1 MSIVNIKVTNNLNF
15 KNMKNI
21 LKVLFISLLSCACY
35 AQEDGADI
43 CSESK
48 QAAFKRF
55 RNLRNARLA
64 YPGDDKIDVTY
75 YKLNFN
81 ISHTQQYLKG
91 EVTVGFKLKSAS
103 SNCFLDLRSPLKVDS
118 VKLYNRRITFMQ
130 DASKVNLTFDKSY
143 PQGQAL
149 SVIVFYQG
157 KPNSSAFGSFTFA
170 THGSSNSPVVW
181 SLSEPYGAP
190 DWFPCKDTPA
200 DKADSS
206 DVWITMPVSFVSV
219 SNGVLTKV
227 LDNKDNTRTYQWKNR
242 YPIAQY
248 LISIAC
254 SNYTEYKNYFK
265 YSERDSMTI
274 NHFVY
279 PESFTANVKNQLDQT
294 PFMLK
299 LFSEKFG
306 LYPFIKEKYGHVQC
320 GFSGGMEHQTC
331 SSMGSYGGGLV
342 AHELAHQWF
351 GDKITCKNWENI
363 WLNEGFAT
371 YAEAIYAEALSGKSG
386 YLTNITSNATRAK
399 RAVGT
404 LYVQN
409 INSEDEIFSD
419 NRTYS
424 KGAMVL
430 HMLRG
435 IVGDDKFYKI
445 LQNYLVSSVA
455 YAAASTEDFQ
465 KVAEE
470 TTGLKLDY
478 FFKEWVYG
486 EGYPKYT
493 YTYNPSET
501 SKELKIT
508 IAQSSGTNPIVFSMP
523 VDIKIVMADGSESLT
538 TVFID
543 KATQEITFSKPQGAI
558 SQVVFDAESK
568 ILKDVS
574 ENKVATAITGN
585 EVETNLVN
593 WNIYPNPAD
602 NQLVVS
608 FGLSKQAEVEVE
620 IFDKLGKKLKSE
632 GIEILR
638 FGTYTKQISLNEFSS
653 GMFLVRLRIN
663 DQYFGKTLI
672 VK

>member
-1 MSIVNIKVTNNLNF
+1 
-15 KNMKNI
+15 MKNI
-21 LKVLFISLLSCACY
+21 FKILIISLLSFAVY

-43 CSESK
+43 CAKSK
-48 QAAFKRF
+48 QEAFKRF
-55 RNLRNARLA
+55 SGLRNTRVA

-75 YKLNFN
+75 YKLNLN
-81 ISHTQQYLKG
+81 ISHSQQYLRG
-91 EVTVGFKLKSAS
+91 EVTVGFRLNSAS
-103 SNCFLDLRSPLKVDS
+103 STCFLDLRSPLKVDS
-118 VKLYNRRITFMQ
+118 VKLDNKRITFVQ
-130 DASKVNLTFDKSY
+130 DASKVNLNFDKSY
-143 PQGQAL
+143 PQGQIL

-170 THGSSNSPVVW
+170 SHGSSNAPVVW
-181 SLSEPYGAP
+181 SLSEPYGSP

-206 DVWITMPVSFVSV
+206 DVWITMPSSFVSV
-219 SNGVLTKV
+219 SNGVLQKV
-227 LDNKDNTRTYQWKNR
+227 IDNKDNTRTYQWKNR

-265 YSERDSMTI
+265 YSATDSMTI

-279 PESFTANVKNQLDQT
+279 PESFTTNVKNQLDQT

-306 LYPFIKEKYGHVQC
+306 LYPFVKEKYGHAQC

-331 SSMGSYGGGLV
+331 SSMGSYGSSLV

-371 YAEAIYAEALSGKSG
+371 YSEAIYAEAVGGRSS
-386 YLTNITSNATRAK
+386 YMTAMNTNITRAK
-399 RAVGT
+399 RATGT
-404 LYVQN
+404 LYVKN
-409 INSEDEIFSD
+409 ITNEAEIFNSD
-419 NRTYS
+419 RSYS

-445 LQNYLVSSVA
+445 LQNYSTSSVA
-455 YAAASTEDFQ
+455 FGAASTEDFQ
-465 KVAEE
+465 KIAEE
-470 TTGLKLDY
+470 TTGLKLEY
-478 FFKEWVYG
+478 FFKQWVYG

-493 YTYNPSET
+493 YTWNTTET

-508 IAQSSGTNPIVFSMP
+508 ISQSTNTNPVVFSMP
-523 VDIKIVMADGSESLT
+523 VDIKIVMADGAESLT

-558 SQVVFDAESK
+558 SQVIFDPENK
-568 ILKDVS
+568 ILKDVT
-574 ENKVATAITGN
+574 ENKTTTTVTGN
-585 EVETNLVN
+585 ETQEALVD
-593 WNIYPNPAD
+593 WKVFPNPAD
-602 NQLVVS
+602 NQVVVD
-608 FGLSKQAEVEVE
+608 FGLSKQAEVAVE
-620 IFDKLGKKLKSE
+620 IFDKSGKKLKSE
-632 GIEILR
+632 AVENLI
-638 FGTYTKQISLNEFSS
+638 FGNYSKQILLSEFSS
-653 GMFLVRLRIN
+653 GTFLVRLRIN

>member
-1 MSIVNIKVTNNLNF
+1 MKKAFKVF
-15 KNMKNI
+15 I
-21 LKVLFISLLSCACY
+21 ISLLYFVAF
-35 AQEDGADI
+35 AQEDGASL
-43 CSESK
+43 CAESK
-48 QAAFKRF
+48 QQAF
-55 RNLRNARLA
+55 ARLSRQRYGRVA

-75 YKLNFN
+75 YKLNLN
-81 ISHTQQYLKG
+81 ISFADRFIKG
-91 EVTVGFKLKSAS
+91 ETTINFKAKSATS
-103 SNCFLDLRSPLKVDS
+103 TCFFDLRNALKVDS
-118 VKLYNRRITFMQ
+118 IKLGTKKLAFVQ
-130 DASKVNLTFDKSY
+130 ETEKVNVTLDKQY
-143 PQGQAL
+143 TEEEAV

-157 KPNSSAFGSFTFA
+157 KPNGSAFGSFVFS

-181 SLSEPYGAP
+181 SLSEPYGSP
-190 DWFPCKDTPA
+190 DWFPCKDSPA

-206 DVWITMPVSFVSV
+206 DVWITMPSAFVSV
-219 SNGVLTKV
+219 SNGILTQIV
-227 LDNKDNTRTYQWKNR
+227 DNKNSTKTYQWKNR

-265 YSERDSMTI
+265 YSATDSMTI

-279 PESFTANVKNQLDQT
+279 PESFTAATKTQLDQT

-299 LFSEKFG
+299 LFSDKFG
-306 LYPFIKEKYGHVQC
+306 LYPFIKEKYGHAQC
-320 GFSGGMEHQTC
+320 GFGGGMEHQTC
-331 SSMGSYGGGLV
+331 SSMGSYGSSLI

-371 YAEAIYAEALSGKSG
+371 YSEAIYAEAVGGNSAYQTTMSF
-386 YLTNITSNATRAK
+386 NATRAK

-409 INSEDEIFSD
+409 INDIFGGIFES
-419 NRTYS
+419 NRSYY
-424 KGAMVL
+424 KGSMVL

-435 IVGDDKFYKI
+435 IVGDDKFYQI
-445 LQNYLVSSVA
+445 LQNYLTSSVA
-455 YAAASTEDFQ
+455 FGAATTEDFQ

-478 FFKEWVYG
+478 FFKQWIYG

-493 YTYNPSET
+493 YSWNSSEI

-508 IAQSSGTNPIVFSMP
+508 ISQTTNINPVVFSMP
-523 VDIKIVMADGSESLT
+523 VEIKIIMADGVEVSS

-543 KATQEITFSKPQGAI
+543 KATQEITFSKPQGLI
-558 SQVVFDAESK
+558 SQVVFDPNNK

-574 ENKVATAITGN
+574 ENKFASSITAN
-585 EVETNLVN
+585 EAEQVLVT
-593 WNIYPNPAD
+593 WNVFPNPAD
-602 NQLVVS
+602 NWN
-608 FGLSKQAEVEVE
+608 AEPQVTVGFDLAKKAEIEIE
-620 IFDKLGKKLKSE
+620 IFDKLGRKLKGQAAE
-632 GIEILR
+632 NLI
-638 FGTYTKQISLNEFSS
+638 FGKYAKQISLNEFSN
-653 GMFLVRLRIN
+653 GIFLVRLRIN

-672 VK
+672 IK

>member
-1 MSIVNIKVTNNLNF
+1 MNN
-15 KNMKNI
+15 KIMKNI
-21 LKVLFISLLSCACY
+21 FKVFIISLLSFIAY

-55 RNLRNARLA
+55 RDLRNARVA

-75 YKLNFN
+75 YKLNLN
-81 ISHTQQYLKG
+81 ISHAQQYLRG
-91 EVTVGFKLKSAS
+91 EVTVAFKLKSAS
-103 SNCFLDLRSPLKVDS
+103 STCFLDLRSPLKVDS
-118 VKLYNRRITFMQ
+118 VKLDNKRITFVQ
-130 DASKVNLTFDKSY
+130 DASKVNLAFDKSY

-149 SVIVFYQG
+149 SVIVYYQG
-157 KPNSSAFGSFTFA
+157 KPNTSAFGSFTFA
-170 THGSSNSPVVW
+170 THGSSNAPVVW

-206 DVWITMPVSFVSV
+206 DVWITMPASFVSV
-219 SNGVLTKV
+219 SNGVLVKV

-254 SNYTEYKNYFK
+254 SNYVEYKNYFK
-265 YSERDSMTI
+265 YSDKDSMTV

-279 PESFTANVKNQLDQT
+279 PESFTATTKTQLDQT

-306 LYPFIKEKYGHVQC
+306 LYPFIKEKYGHAQC
-320 GFSGGMEHQTC
+320 DFGGGMEHQTC
-331 SSMGSYGGGLV
+331 TSINSYGGSLV
-342 AHELAHQWF
+342 AHELTHQWF

-371 YAEAIYAEALSGKSG
+371 YGEAIYAEALGGKSG
-386 YLTNITSNATRAK
+386 YQSNIAGNATRAK
-399 RAVGT
+399 RATGT

-409 INSEDEIFSD
+409 ISSEAEIFSSI
-419 NRTYS
+419 RTYS

-435 IVGDDKFYKI
+435 IVGDEKFYKI
-445 LQNYLVSSVA
+445 LQNYAVSSVA
-455 YAAASTEDFQ
+455 YGAATTEDFQ

-493 YTYNPSET
+493 YTYNPNET

-508 IAQSSGTNPIVFSMP
+508 IAQSSGTNPVVFSMP
-523 VDIKIVMADGSESLT
+523 VDVKIVMSDGSESLT

-558 SQVVFDAESK
+558 SQVIFDPENK
-568 ILKDVS
+568 ILKDVT
-574 ENKVATAITGN
+574 ENKAVSAVTGN
-585 EVETNLVN
+585 EVESHLVS

-602 NQLVVS
+602 NQVVVS
-608 FGLSKQAEVEVE
+608 FDLAKKAEVGVE

-632 GIEILR
+632 SVENLI
-638 FGTYTKQISLNEFSS
+638 FGNYSKQISLNGLSS
-653 GMFLVRLRIN
+653 GTFLVRLRIN

>member
-1 MSIVNIKVTNNLNF
+1 
-15 KNMKNI
+15 MKNI
-21 LKVLFISLLSCACY
+21 LKVFIISVLSFCAY

-43 CSESK
+43 CAKSK
-48 QAAFKRF
+48 QDAFKRF
-55 RNLRNARLA
+55 SGLRNARVA

-75 YKLNFN
+75 YKLNLN
-81 ISHTQQYLKG
+81 ISHSQQYLRG
-91 EVTVGFKLKSAS
+91 EVTVGFKLNSAS
-103 SNCFLDLRSPLKVDS
+103 STCFLDLRSPLKVDS
-118 VKLYNRRITFMQ
+118 VKLDNKRITFVQ
-130 DASKVNLTFDKSY
+130 DASKVNLSFDKSY
-143 PQGQAL
+143 PKGQAL

-170 THGSSNSPVVW
+170 SHGSSNAPVVW
-181 SLSEPYGAP
+181 SLSEPYGSP
-190 DWFPCKDTPA
+190 DWFPCKDTPE

-206 DVWITMPVSFVSV
+206 DVWITMPSSFVSV
-219 SNGVLTKV
+219 SNGVLQKV

-265 YSERDSMTI
+265 YSATDSMTI

-306 LYPFIKEKYGHVQC
+306 LYPFIKEKYGHAQC

-331 SSMGSYGGGLV
+331 SSMGSYGSSLV

-371 YAEAIYAEALSGKSG
+371 YSEAIYAEAVGGGSS
-386 YLTNITSNATRAK
+386 YMTAMNTNITRAK
-399 RAVGT
+399 RATGT
-404 LYVQN
+404 LYVKN
-409 INSEDEIFSD
+409 ITNEAEIFNSD
-419 NRTYS
+419 RSYS

-445 LQNYLVSSVA
+445 LQNYSTSSVA
-455 YAAASTEDFQ
+455 FGAASTEDFQ

-493 YTYNPSET
+493 YSYNPNET

-508 IAQSSGTNPIVFSMP
+508 IAQSTSTNPVVFSMP
-523 VDIKIVMADGSESLT
+523 VDIKIVMADGAESLT

-543 KATQEITFSKPQGAI
+543 KATQEITFSKPQGTI
-558 SQVVFDAESK
+558 SQVIFDPENK
-568 ILKDVS
+568 ILKDVT
-574 ENKVATAITGN
+574 ENKVTATVTGN
-585 EVETNLVN
+585 ETQETLVE
-593 WNIYPNPAD
+593 WNVFPNPAD
-602 NQLVVS
+602 NQVVVNFS
-608 FGLSKQAEVEVE
+608 LAKEAEVTVE

-632 GIEILR
+632 AVENLI
-638 FGTYTKQISLNEFSS
+638 FGNYSKQILLSEFSS
-653 GMFLVRLRIN
+653 GTFLVRLRIN

>member
-1 MSIVNIKVTNNLNF
+1 AFVQESEKVSVTL
-15 KNMKNI
+15 
-21 LKVLFISLLSCACY
+21 
-35 AQEDGADI
+35 D
-43 CSESK
+43 K
-48 QAAFKRF
+48 Q
-55 RNLRNARLA
+55 
-64 YPGDDKIDVTY
+64 YT
-75 YKLNFN
+75 
-81 ISHTQQYLKG
+81 
-91 EVTVGFKLKSAS
+91 E
-103 SNCFLDLRSPLKVDS
+103 
-118 VKLYNRRITFMQ
+118 
-130 DASKVNLTFDKSY
+130 
-143 PQGQAL
+143 GQAV

-157 KPNSSAFGSFTFA
+157 KPNGSAFGSFVFS

-181 SLSEPYGAP
+181 SLSEPYGSP
-190 DWFPCKDTPA
+190 DWFPCKDSPA

-206 DVWITMPVSFVSV
+206 DVWITMPSSFVSV
-219 SNGVLTKV
+219 SNGVLTQV
-227 LDNKDNTRTYQWKNR
+227 LTNKDNTKTYQWKNR

-279 PESFTANVKNQLDQT
+279 PESFTATTKTQLDLT

-306 LYPFIKEKYGHVQC
+306 LYPFIKEKYGHAQC
-320 GFSGGMEHQTC
+320 GFGGGMEHQTC
-331 SSMGSYGGGLV
+331 SSMGSYGSSLI

-351 GDKITCKNWENI
+351 GDKITCKNWESI

-371 YAEAIYAEALSGKSG
+371 YGEAIYAEAVGGKTAYQS
-386 YLTNITSNATRAK
+386 TMNNNATRAK
-399 RAVGT
+399 RAIGS

-409 INSEDEIFSD
+409 INDIFGGIFES
-419 NRTYS
+419 NRSYY
-424 KGAMVL
+424 KGSMVL

-435 IVGDDKFYKI
+435 IVGDDKFYQI
-445 LQNYLVSSVA
+445 LQNYLKSNVA
-455 YAAASTEDFQ
+455 YGAAVTEDFQ

-478 FFKEWVYG
+478 FFKQWIYG

-493 YTYNPSET
+493 YSWNTAET

-508 IAQSSGTNPIVFSMP
+508 IAQSSGTNPVVFSMP
-523 VDIKIVMADGSESLT
+523 VDIKIVMADGSESLS

-543 KATQEITFSKPQGAI
+543 KATQEIMFSKPQGVI
-558 SQVVFDAESK
+558 SQVIFDPENK
-568 ILKDVS
+568 ILKDVI
-574 ENKVATAITGN
+574 ENKTVSAVTGN
-585 EVETNLVN
+585 EPESNLVS
-593 WNIYPNPAD
+593 WNIFPNPAD
-602 NQLVVS
+602 NQVVVD
-608 FGLSKQAEVEVE
+608 FNLAKKAEVELE

-632 GIEILR
+632 AVENLI
-638 FGTYTKQISLNEFSS
+638 FGNYSKQISLSEFSS
-653 GMFLVRLRIN
+653 GIFLVRLRIN